1 MMTTSRS
8 DADPAAAESDHP
20 APESLLDT
28 LAELANGDA
37 LPESWPVLASRVVVQ
52 TLASAMLQLECGT
65 IDANGAKVRET
76 LATALYRTLPDGIR
90 TELPADDQEA
100 RILARYTP
108 AQDEG

>member
-8 DADPAAAESDHP
+8 DADPAAESDHP

-52 TLASAMLQLECGT
+52 ALASAMLQLECGP